1 MIATLSAAILGIMA
15 EPKIEDLTWMAGRW
29 ECEIWGGTWQET
41 WSEPRGGV
49 MQSFARHLVDGK
61 AAFIEFGTIE
71 RGSEGLTHFLILGA
85 LTKEPKRSAV
95 KCTSAGPKEAGVG
108 VLGREDLPGVQVGQ
122 HIGDVRH
129 VRRGRYPRW

>member
-1 MIATLSAAILGIMA
+1 MA

-71 RGSEGLTHFLILGA
+71 RGSEGLTHFLILGS
-85 LTKEPKRSAV
+85 LTKEPKRAAF
-95 KCTSAGPKEAGVG
+95 KCTSGGPKEAVFEDPKNDFPSKIVYKSVG
-108 VLGREDLPGVQVGQ
+108 VDRMDCTLSGK
-122 HIGDVRH
+122 GDPVLFAFRRVR
-129 VRRGRYPRW
+129 